1 MKLIRIISWVLT
13 VIFGLLFLINWF
25 NALNIQTRYGSPG
38 TSIPYILGMLIGC
51 SIIPAIFWIITYF
64 VEKKK

>member
-1 MKLIRIISWVLT
+1 MKPVRVISWILT
-13 VIFGLLFLINWF
+13 VIFALLFLINWIK
-25 NALNIQTRYGSPG
+25 ALSIDTRYGSPG
-38 TSIPYILGMLIGC
+38 TSIPYILGMLVGC